1 MKTSHGAGER
11 PGPREAAELAQTS
24 ERTAELGAGWPLQP
38 GQRVSG
44 RGQPGENSTRVSP
57 GGREASPS
65 HPRVVPNIKCLV
77 PPAMETA
84 SWRAAKTDTRER
96 GHACE
101 GHGRVSRSS
110 PGWPGRARDPDHVVL
125 SRKRVGRRQAGGA
138 GPPPHFIPAPHD
150 TPEALETSPV
160 REVTLPHPLRFS
172 FGGLQ
177 IKLARERLR
186 RENADFYSCA
196 HMPGTSQKNVTQ
208 RRN

>member
-1 MKTSHGAGER
+1 MVQGRDRGPER
-11 PGPREAAELAQTS
+11 PRSWPRPQS
-24 ERTAELGAGWPLQP
+24 ERPSWGQGWPLQP

-77 PPAMETA
+77 PPATETA
-84 SWRAAKTDTRER
+84 SRRAAKTDTRER

-110 PGWPGRARDPDHVVL
+110 PGWPGRARDPDHIVL

-138 GPPPHFIPAPHD
+138 GPPPPFIPAPHD

-177 IKLARERLR
+177 TKLARERLR